1 MKRAAPKLKKARKA
15 KKAGPP
21 QTRLARSPSPGP
33 AIDARSVTE
42 LVQTSRAE
50 IEQLLKPSQ
59 VTYLS
64 LFEYYEHES
73 DDPELWQC
81 CWLVCLLLRQ
91 AHAALL
97 THIVVPQKIFP
108 SECADIA
115 ARCEAQQR
123 WLKPT
128 IHVLRSV
135 IYVLVD
141 RKVDHLDEMIPV
153 LRKLE
158 RDIEEVVGALQQ
170 VMHRCHLL
178 LGRRTAR

>member
-1 MKRAAPKLKKARKA
+1 MKRAAPKVKKGRKA

-21 QTRLARSPSPGP
+21 QPGRARASSPGP
-33 AIDARSVTE
+33 TIDARSVTE
-42 LVQTSRAE
+42 LVQTSRAKV
-50 IEQLLKPSQ
+50 EQLLKPSQ

-64 LFEYYEHES
+64 LFEYYEYES

-91 AHAALL
+91 AHSALL
-97 THIVVPQKIFP
+97 THIVVPQKLFP

-115 ARCEAQQR
+115 AGCEAQQR
-123 WLKPT
+123 WLMPT

-141 RKVDHLDEMIPV
+141 RKVDHLDEMIPA

-158 RDIEEVVGALQQ
+158 RDIEEVVDALQR
-170 VMHRCHLL
+170 VIRRCHVLVK
-178 LGRRTAR
+178 RRAAR

>member
-1 MKRAAPKLKKARKA
+1 MKRAAPKVKKGRKA
-15 KKAGPP
+15 KSTEPP
-21 QTRLARSPSPGP
+21 QIRRAWASSLGP
-33 AIDARSVTE
+33 AIDAESVTE
-42 LVQTSRAE
+42 LVQTSRAKV
-50 IEQLLKPSQ
+50 EQLLKPSQ

-91 AHAALL
+91 AHSALL
-97 THIVVPQKIFP
+97 TNIVVPQKLFP

-115 ARCEAQQR
+115 AGCEAQQR

-141 RKVDHLDEMIPV
+141 RKGDHLDELIPA

-158 RDIEEVVGALQQ
+158 RDIDEIIGALQQ
-170 VMHRCHLL
+170 VLHRCHLL